1 MTDETGR
8 LIALAITT
16 LTTER
21 QLTDLFNTGLITLN
35 DYKKRMSEVNKS
47 LREQTIAIGGI
58 LQ

>member
-21 QLTDLFNTGLITLN
+21 LLTDLYNAKLITIN
-35 DYKKRMSEVNKS
+35 EYKKRTSEVNKS
-47 LREQTIAIGGI
+47 LREQTIEIGGI
-58 LQ
+58 L